1 MSKVLGE
8 NMVFYLYDGGQWK
21 AYMCA
26 RGGNMSIDTELIET
40 TVTGSGNYRTFKP
53 TVHSFGAAIDGIIS
67 LNEATGLTLPDLQG
81 LQLAKTKILCRFT
94 QTSQDGDIYTKE
106 AYFYIV
112 NSTDTGSFDGIATFS
127 IALKGTGSI
136 TQVFTPPSPT
146 DGIVY
151 RYPAAGDTAPAT
163 TGAYTWT
170 ATGLANKTILSVH
183 RDGRG
188 SSDIITTGTPVGN
201 EVLYEDNG
209 SDGDF
214 TWPFPFE
221 DGETPP
227 YVLYQNV

>member
-8 NMVFYLYDGGQWK
+8 DMVFYLYDDGQWK
-21 AYMCA
+21 PYMCA

-53 TVHSFGAAIDGIIS
+53 TVHSFGATVDGIVS
-67 LNEATGLTLPDLQG
+67 LNEATGLTLPDLQA

-94 QTSQDGDIYTKE
+94 QTSRDGDVYTKE

-146 DGIVY
+146 TGIVY
-151 RYPAAGDTAPAT
+151 RYPAMGDTAPPT
-163 TGAYTWT
+163 TGAYTWE
-170 ATGLANKTILSVH
+170 TGLIGKNILNVVK
-183 RDGRG
+183 DGRG
-188 SSDIITTGTPVGN
+188 SSDIILSGTPVGN
-201 EVLYEDNG
+201 EVLYD
-209 SDGDF
+209 STTGDF
-214 TWPFPFE
+214 TWALPFE
-221 DGETPP
+221 EGETAP
-227 YVLYQNV
+227 YIEYQNV

>member
-1 MSKVLGE
+1 MSKVLGKD
-8 NMVFYLYDGGQWK
+8 MVFYLFNGGQWK
-21 AYMCA
+21 PYMCA
-26 RGGNMSIDTELIET
+26 RSGNMSIDTDTIET
-40 TVTGSGNYRTFKP
+40 SVTGSGNYRTFEP
-53 TVHSFGAAIDGIIS
+53 TVHTFTASIDGIVS
-67 LNEATGLTLPDLQG
+67 LNEATGLTLPDLQA

-94 QTSQDGDIYTKE
+94 QTSIDGDIYTKE

-127 IALKGTGSI
+127 ISLQGTGSI
-136 TQVFTPPSPT
+136 TQIFTPPSPIT
-146 DGIVY
+146 AEVF
-151 RYPAAGDTAPAT
+151 RYPAAGSTAPAT

-170 ATGLANKTILSVH
+170 ATGLASKVILSVH

-188 SSDIITTGTPVGN
+188 SSDIITSGTPVGN
-201 EVLYEDNG
+201 EVLYANNG